1 MKKRMLYFVI
11 AFITSFGFT
20 AVQAQAQDMGKKA
33 YIGVSIANVNYDLVA
48 SDISS
53 SENGWGLNYGYQFTD
68 ILGMEVFYGRV
79 DNAKIAGIDFDA
91 TVLETSLLARMP
103 SQASPFI
110 RLGLSTGDTTLTESD
125 TAFLIGVGIDFNIGE
140 SAAIRLEYNQAD
152 FDGGEVERLQLGTIF
167 RF

>member
-20 AVQAQAQDMGKKA
+20 AVQAQAQDMDKKA
-33 YIGVSIANVNYDLVA
+33 YIGISAIDVTFDRY
-48 SDISS
+48 DISVT
-53 SENGWGLNYGYQFTD
+53 GWGLNWGYQFTD
-68 ILGMEVFYGRV
+68 ILGVEGFYGRV

-91 TVLETSLLARMP
+91 AVLDTSLLVRMP

-110 RLGLSTGDTTLTESD
+110 RFGVSTGDTTLTESD

-140 SAAIRLEYNQAD
+140 SAAIRLEYNQAEY
-152 FDGGEVERLQLGTIF
+152 GIGEVERVQLGTIF